1 MAVRP
6 CKDRSGWYVE
16 VWWLKRPSEEIGH
29 FRTHGDARKWIEI
42 ESACYFALREI
53 ESMMRPR
60 GGPDTRAVKH
70 DTRRAAKIGY
80 STISRQMGG
89 GWVPG
94 TSA

>member
-1 MAVRP
+1 MATTNSEGPCLAVRP

-53 ESMMRPR
+53 ESMMRASGLTDVVFSPHA
-60 GGPDTRAVKH
+60 PFWCAVGRK
-70 DTRRAAKIGY
+70 A
-80 STISRQMGG
+80 
-89 GWVPG
+89 
-94 TSA
+94 